1 MKLKINLLLKLTLL
15 VLLGTTISLEAQSS
29 KQIKKERKLYSK
41 NYKKVIKVYSK
52 IEETKEKKA
61 ENGGADLDQKTPE
74 EFVAADYIKTMDV
87 QTGKQHPQKVINV
100 DKEIRQGKYDP
111 TSGNA
116 MKMFP
121 SSNSNLTGKIDVTN
135 QWTERGPYKV
145 GGRTRAIMFDPND
158 ATSKKVWAGGISGGL
173 WYNNDIT
180 DANSEWKQVSD
191 IWANM
196 TVSCITYDPINSQ
209 IFYVGT
215 GESYT
220 NGAIGSGIWKTSNGG
235 STWTQIFLKTK
246 TYSGGDT
253 VDGNFFVNDIKVRNN
268 NGASEVYVGLGNTT
282 GAPELQQFIG
292 VNEVG
297 LYKSIDAGANFTQID
312 LVPGQKVSANSIY
325 ISSSSAVYVGTTGN
339 GYGNPTGG
347 KIFKSTDGASF
358 NEVYT
363 VGNISARVQ
372 VVGSK
377 TNSNLIYALMQGTGT
392 ATTSATNNDIVR
404 FVRSSDAGV
413 SWQSSFGGVPAL
425 TVPKN
430 YEKDAKAPFDFTRG
444 QSFYDLV
451 VAVDPSNDNTVY
463 VGGIDFHKT
472 TDGGAT
478 WTPITKW
485 TNSTANFDSLPNFND
500 LPVVHSDHH
509 AIIFNPSISTS
520 TQMIFGGD
528 GGVFYVP
535 NRAAA
540 PSLSYASVRNNRY
553 NVTQYYNGQ
562 LNPSS
567 TAANEEILGGTQDNG
582 TQQFMGAPVAQGTL
596 TTSYADTEYTG
607 GDGGFVGFDDK
618 NAYKTS
624 AYTNNNLYLTN
635 NNGLIKA
642 DVFVAPDNATGHFIN
657 EYAIDRNLDIL
668 YSYKADNPNI
678 KLFRIKNL
686 KTAAPSGAAN
696 VVDQASIVKDEL
708 DLGAANN
715 SETLSAIVVSPFTLA
730 STTLFVGTTKNK
742 LLKVTNANTTPVIT
756 NITNPFVGNI
766 SDIEFGATESQILV
780 TISNFNTISVYYT
793 IDGGATWQNKEG
805 NLIDVPVRCAF
816 INPDNPKEVLL
827 GTESGIFGTTNFDT
841 ASPTWAVYNKGIG
854 NVRITNLDYRPSD
867 KTLLATTFGRGIFTT
882 TNNTTALATS
892 ESVVNNQNSIYP
904 NPSTGG
910 IFTVKAVENKDL
922 SVTIFD
928 VSGKLVYK
936 ESNVGNAKTVNSN
949 LPLGI
954 YIVKVNNGT
963 KDILTT
969 KLIVK

>member
-15 VLLGTTISLEAQSS
+15 VFLGTTFSLDAQSS
-29 KQIKKERKLYSK
+29 KDVKKERKLYSI
-41 NYKKVIKVYSK
+41 NYRKVIKVYSK
-52 IEETKEKKA
+52 NEETKEKEG
-61 ENGGADLDQKTPE
+61 ENGDADLDQRTPE
-74 EFVAADYIKTMDV
+74 QFVALDYIKTMDV
-87 QTGKQHPQKVINV
+87 QTGRQHPQKVINV

-111 TSGNA
+111 TSANT
-116 MKMFP
+116 MKMFGANQ
-121 SSNSNLTGKIDVTN
+121 STSTSRIDVTN

-158 ATSKKVWAGGISGGL
+158 ATGKKVFAGGVSGGL

-191 IWANM
+191 LWANM
-196 TVSCITYDPINSQ
+196 TVSCITSDPNNSR

-220 NGAIGSGIWKTSNGG
+220 NGAIGSGIWKTTDGG
-235 STWTQIFLKTK
+235 SNWTQIFLKTK
-246 TYSGGDT
+246 VYTGTDT

-268 NGASEVYVGLGNTT
+268 NGTSEVYVGLGNTT
-282 GAPELQQFIG
+282 GAPELLQFIG
-292 VNEVG
+292 INEVG
-297 LYKSIDAGANFTQID
+297 LYKSTDAGANFTFID
-312 LVPGQKVSANSIY
+312 MVPNQKVSANSIY
-325 ISSSSAVYVGTTGN
+325 ITSTNVVYVGTTGN

-358 NEVYT
+358 SEVYT
-363 VGNISARVQ
+363 VGNGSARVQ

-392 ATTSATNNDIVR
+392 VTTSATNNDIVR
-404 FVRSSDAGV
+404 FVKSTDAGAT
-413 SWQSSFGGVPAL
+413 WQSSFGTSPAL

-451 VAVDPSNDNTVY
+451 VAVDPSNANTVY

-478 WTPITKW
+478 WAPITKW
-485 TNSTANFDSLPNFND
+485 TSSTANFDNLPNFND

-509 AIIFNPSISTS
+509 AIVFNPNITTS

-582 TQQFMGAPVAQGTL
+582 TQQFSGAPVAQGSL
-596 TTSYADTEYTG
+596 TTSYADIEYTG
-607 GDGGFVGFDDK
+607 GDGGFVGFDDQ

-624 AYTNNNLYLTN
+624 AYTNNNLYLSN
-635 NNGLIKA
+635 NNGLVKA
-642 DVFVAPDNATGHFIN
+642 DVFLAPDNATGHFIN
-657 EYAIDRNLDIL
+657 EYVTDRNLDIL
-668 YSYKADNPNI
+668 YSYKTDNPNI
-678 KLFRIKNL
+678 VLFRVKKIKSA
-686 KTAAPSGAAN
+686 TSDGAAN
-696 VVDQASIVKDEL
+696 VLLQSSIVKEEIN
-708 DLGAANN
+708 LGASVN
-715 SETLSAIVVSPFTLA
+715 SETLSMIVVSPYTTA
-730 STTLFVGTTKNK
+730 TTTLFVGTTKNK
-742 LLKVTNANTTPVIT
+742 LLKVTNADTTPVIT
-756 NITNPFVGNI
+756 AITNPFVGNI
-766 SDIEFGATESQILV
+766 SDIEFGANENQILV
-780 TISNFNTISVYYT
+780 TISNYNTISVYYT
-793 IDGGATWQNKEG
+793 VDGGLNWQNKEG

-867 KTLLATTFGRGIFTT
+867 KTLLATTFGRGLYTT
-882 TNNTTALATS
+882 TNTTTTLATS
-892 ESVVNNQNSIYP
+892 ENGKNIQNSIYP
-904 NPSTGG
+904 NPATGG
-910 IFTVKAVENKDL
+910 VFTVKTNETKGL
-922 SVTIFD
+922 LVTIFD
-928 VSGKLVYK
+928 ISGKLVYK
-936 ESNVGNAKTVNSN
+936 VNNVSNGKTVNSN
-949 LPLGI
+949 LPIGV
-954 YIVKVNNGT
+954 YIVTVNNGT

-969 KLIVK
+969 KLIVN